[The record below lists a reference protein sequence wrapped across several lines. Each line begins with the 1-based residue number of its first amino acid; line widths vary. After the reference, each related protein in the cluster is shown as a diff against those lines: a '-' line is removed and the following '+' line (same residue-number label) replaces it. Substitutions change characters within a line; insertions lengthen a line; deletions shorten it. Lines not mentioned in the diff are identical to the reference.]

1 MKLLL
6 ASAHNYG
13 KVHNVLCCYAD
24 IFLTFMA
31 SQKSKDDLWIF
42 WKAEL
47 SAVKKNERNII

>member
-6 ASAHNYG
+6 ASAPSYG
-13 KVHNVLCCYAD
+13 KVHNGVLICL
-24 IFLTFMA
+24 FLTFMT

-42 WKAEL
+42 WKARL